1 MQTEDQVACDVHL
14 IQKISDGDRAAFE
27 TFHNKYVNLV
37 FSTVLK
43 ILNNTADTEDVTQ
56 NVMFMVWEK
65 SPMFDASRGNP
76 LTWLT
81 TMARNKA
88 IDKMRSIQRRSRLH
102 EEVEAEIAIGDI
114 LNFVR
119 PGDRIDASEH
129 GDIIRSAVL
138 KLNPEQRQVIEMSY
152 FMGLTQLQIAEQ
164 TNTPLGT
171 IKARIRRGILQ
182 LQKIVKNKF

>member
-1 MQTEDQVACDVHL
+1 VHNDDQVASDVLL
-14 IQKISDGDRAAFE
+14 IQKISSGDREAFE

-65 SPMFDASRGNP
+65 SPMFDATRGNP
-76 LTWLT
+76 LTWVS

-88 IDKMRSIQRRSRLH
+88 IDKMRSIQRRNRLH
-102 EEVEAEIAIGDI
+102 EEAEAEIAIDEF
-114 LNFVR
+114 LNVAR
-119 PGDRIDASEH
+119 PGDSIEASEQGH
-129 GDIIRSAVL
+129 IIRSAVL

-152 FMGLTQLQIAEQ
+152 FMGLTQLQIAER